1 MVIQFIPTIVRI
13 GTQLGPV
20 LLNEVAK
27 PRFRKFLKG
36 ALEQGAEF
44 AFKAG
49 KRRLRKPK
57 RSSSKSSFIMRRG
70 RNRFQCRKVN

>member
-36 ALEQGAEF
+36 AFEQGAEF

-49 KRRLRKPK
+49 KRRLRKNKP
-57 RSSSKSSFIMRRG
+57 RRTNNTFIMRRG
-70 RNRFQCRKVN
+70 RKRFQCRKVN